1 MDRRLRR
8 GAPGRWNAGAVARR
22 HVARYVIKRLLL
34 LIPVLWGV
42 STLVFLLVHLTPG
55 DPVEVMLGE
64 SALPASK
71 EALREALGLDRS
83 LPEQYLRFLGGVL
96 RGDLGFSLFSRRPV
110 AEMVLATLPATLELA
125 AAALVAA
132 LLLAIPL
139 GVVAAAR
146 KDQGVDRM
154 AMVGA
159 LFGVSVPNFVLGPL
173 LILCFGIWIHWF
185 PVSGRGGIAHLVLP
199 AMTLGLGL
207 AGILSRMVRAALV
220 EVLRQEYVTV
230 ARAKGVTET
239 AVLVRH
245 GLANAL
251 IPVITV
257 VGLQCGALLSGAII
271 TETIFA
277 WPGLGRLTLYAI
289 QSRDYPLVQ
298 GCVLAVAFGY
308 VLVNLVTDLLYAYV
322 DPRVRLG

>member
-1 MDRRLRR
+1 M
-8 GAPGRWNAGAVARR
+8 
-22 HVARYVIKRLLL
+22 ARYVIKRLLL

-71 EALREALGLDRS
+71 EALRGALGLDRS

-125 AAALVAA
+125 AAALVVA

-173 LILCFGIWIHWF
+173 LILCFGIWINWF

-239 AVLVRH
+239 AVLIRH

-308 VLVNLVTDLLYAYV
+308 VLVNLVADLLYAYV
-322 DPRVRLG
+322 DPRVRLQ

>member
-1 MDRRLRR
+1 M
-8 GAPGRWNAGAVARR
+8 
-22 HVARYVIKRLLL
+22 ARYVIKRLLL